1 MLDTKRKND
10 QHIPVDVYVG
20 FRFEIVCPTVT
31 TWENLEHMAGGDTT
45 AWKLERVGLID
56 IGSVIE
62 VERSKIGFSI
72 SVE

>member
-1 MLDTKRKND
+1 
-10 QHIPVDVYVG
+10 
-20 FRFEIVCPTVT
+20 
-31 TWENLEHMAGGDTT
+31 MAGGDTT